1 MAFHSER
8 LVFVCL
14 LLTSAFWY
22 AASGSEA
29 LTLCD
34 AHTLL
39 HFCRDLLSSGAAAG
53 GESGGSGFFFGYTAR
68 LVRILVSQPGIE
80 PRVPAVKAL
89 SPNRVPARKSQ
100 LRSVLPR
107 PTFAPVPTG
116 YIHRYPRVRPTTWMK
131 LKNTMQ
137 TGKKYIYIKA
147 TYCIYVSILWKCP
160 EKDIS
165 LKQKL
170 V

>member
-14 LLTSAFWY
+14 LLTSALWY

-34 AHTLL
+34 ARTLL
-39 HFCRDLLSSGAAAG
+39 HFCQDLLSSGAAAG
-53 GESGGSGFFFGYTAR
+53 GESGGSGFFFGFAAR
-68 LVRILVSQPGIE
+68 LVIFLVSQPVIE
-80 PRVPAVKAL
+80 PWVPAVKAP

-100 LRSVLPR
+100 LRPVLPR
-107 PTFAPVPTG
+107 PTFTPVPTG

-137 TGKKYIYIKA
+137 TEKKKNIYIYI
-147 TYCIYVSILWKCP
+147 
-160 EKDIS
+160 
-165 LKQKL
+165 
-170 V
+170 